1 MELDI
6 DSVLKERKFFQKIKC
21 GDDGKKDTPVPI
33 SNTEVKLSRADNTWW
48 EAAWECRSLPVCK
61 FGLLFAAQLWPH
73 GQVVKTSPFHGGNPG
88 SSPGGV
94 TI

>member
-33 SNTEVKLSRADNTWW
+33 SNTEVKLLSADSSWGFLPARVGRCHANCVSWALCPAYFVEIFMWKTF
-48 EAAWECRSLPVCK
+48 CIIGILRGSL
-61 FGLLFAAQLWPH
+61 L
-73 GQVVKTSPFHGGNPG
+73 
-88 SSPGGV
+88 
-94 TI
+94 

>member
-33 SNTEVKLSRADNTWW
+33 SNTEVKLLSAYDTWW
-48 EAAWECRSLPVCK
+48 VTAWESGSLPV
-61 FGLLFAAQLWPH
+61 
-73 GQVVKTSPFHGGNPG
+73 
-88 SSPGGV
+88 
-94 TI
+94 

>member
-33 SNTEVKLSRADNTWW
+33 SNTEVKLLSADGSGISR
-48 EAAWECRSLPVCK
+48 ESRSLPCR
-61 FGLLFAAQLWPH
+61 FHILF
-73 GQVVKTSPFHGGNPG
+73 FRN
-88 SSPGGV
+88 SSAGRAHDC
-94 TI
+94 

>member
-33 SNTEVKLSRADNTWW
+33 SNTEVKLLSADSSWGF
-48 EAAWECRSLPVCK
+48 LPASVGRCH
-61 FGLLFAAQLWPH
+61 ANCVSWA
-73 GQVVKTSPFHGGNPG
+73 
-88 SSPGGV
+88 
-94 TI
+94 

>member
-33 SNTEVKLSRADNTWW
+33 SNTEVKLLSADSSWGFSCEGRT
-48 EAAWECRSLPVCK
+48 LPRNCMLV
-61 FGLLFAAQLWPH
+61 P
-73 GQVVKTSPFHGGNPG
+73 SPAYL
-88 SSPGGV
+88 
-94 TI
+94 

>member
-33 SNTEVKLSRADNTWW
+33 SNTEVKLLSADSSWGFLPARVGRCHANCVSWALCPAYFVAIFLIFYFKRIF
-48 EAAWECRSLPVCK
+48 EGSL
-61 FGLLFAAQLWPH
+61 L
-73 GQVVKTSPFHGGNPG
+73 
-88 SSPGGV
+88 
-94 TI
+94 